1 MLHNAGFLSLSESLT
16 NKKPTGLLLKNLAQA
31 PERLT
36 AWGDYKLAHGI
47 GNGRTIPWVYWFDF
61 LHGGAQGHAALS
73 LNEGEAPP
81 PLILDDDDLKVGMAT
96 AGGAGGRIE
105 RRRWREHPCRS
116 CSRRLGGLA
125 PAVEFLARW

>member
-31 PERLT
+31 SERLT
-36 AWGDYKLAHGI
+36 AWGNYKLAHGI

-81 PLILDDDDLKVGMAT
+81 PLILDDDDLEGQ
-96 AGGAGGRIE
+96 GGWQRRGGRGE
-105 RRRWREHPCRS
+105 GSSADGGESTLAGAAVVGWGGWLQRWNS
-116 CSRRLGGLA
+116 
-125 PAVEFLARW
+125 